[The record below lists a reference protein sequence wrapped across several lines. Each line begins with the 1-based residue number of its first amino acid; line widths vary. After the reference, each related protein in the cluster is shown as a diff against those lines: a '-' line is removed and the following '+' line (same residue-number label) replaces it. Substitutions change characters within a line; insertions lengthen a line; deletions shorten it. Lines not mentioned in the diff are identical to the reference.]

1 MSDSEIQVGLVR
13 IDHTLHSVV
22 ATSLRTTDIY
32 DENRAVVNRYDYR
45 EIAFLENP
53 ACGGR
58 RERFGP

>member
-1 MSDSEIQVGLVR
+1 MHYRSVQ
-13 IDHTLHSVV
+13 IDHPLYSVV
-22 ATSLRTTDIY
+22 ATSLRATDIY
-32 DENRAVVNRYDYR
+32 DENRGVASLYDNR